1 MADSLGFVRKVTPS
15 DSTEYAT
22 TPFTHVQVGVSGT
35 VTVLSADGV
44 TTTLLSSAILDKVGI
59 VPVGPSIK
67 VMATGTTANDIYIW
81 V

>member
-1 MADSLGFVRKVTPS
+1 MADSLGFVRAITPS

-35 VTVLSADGV
+35 VTVLSADGQ
-44 TTTLLSSAILDKVGI
+44 TQTLLSSAILDKVGI

-67 VMATGTTANDIYIW
+67 VMATGTTATDVYIW